1 MPNKNVCA
9 YDRVSRWVT
18 IETYV
23 LAQHTVPRKALTTEH
38 MRLSNKSVTEQSRAN
53 RRHGP
58 CDTTALPKLGAV
70 AVDVN
75 RRLLKNLKILFED
88 PLAYAAS
95 PPTVPPSNLGLDSV
109 GAQLDTRG
117 CSA

>member
-1 MPNKNVCA
+1 MFVLA
-9 YDRVSRWVT
+9 TARRWVT
-18 IETYV
+18 LDAYA
-23 LAQHTVPRKALTTEH
+23 LARHTVPRKALTTEH
-38 MRLSNKSVTEQSRAN
+38 MKLSNKSVNEQSRAN

-95 PPTVPPSNLGLDSV
+95 PPTVPP
-109 GAQLDTRG
+109 Q
-117 CSA
+117 

>member
-18 IETYV
+18 IDTYV
-23 LAQHTVPRKALTTEH
+23 LAQHTAPRKALTTEH
-38 MRLSNKSVTEQSRAN
+38 MKLSNKSVNEQSRAN

-70 AVDVN
+70 SVDVN
-75 RRLLKNLKILFED
+75 RRLLKNLKFLFED

-95 PPTVPPSNLGLDSV
+95 PPTVPP
-109 GAQLDTRG
+109 Q
-117 CSA
+117 